1 MEAYIIN
8 LDERRDRWENCLAE
22 LNKCNLNPN
31 RISALTPSLVDSETE
46 QFASLDIIAIWK
58 SHQNAMRVFLNS
70 DLEYAL
76 ILEDDFS
83 LKIKDFNHLSSQF
96 KKYELDF
103 LQIGFL
109 LPFITDYLNYKIENL
124 QDVIFKLL
132 SHLKF
137 GSITSKHSINEQRSI
152 PVDIVLNGI
161 RAGGHAYIIN
171 RRFAKACLSMN
182 TPTFLSTDGLF
193 MALGVARNFRM
204 ARLRRSKVS
213 QTNSPTSVTKRLK

>member
-58 SHQNAMRVFLNS
+58 SHQNAMRVFLDS
-70 DLEYAL
+70 DSEYAL

-83 LKIKDFNHLSSQF
+83 LKIKDFDHLSSQF

-171 RRFAKACLSMN
+171 RRFAKACLLMN

>member
-58 SHQNAMRVFLNS
+58 SHQNAMRVFLDS
-70 DLEYAL
+70 DSEYAL

-83 LKIKDFNHLSSQF
+83 LKIKDFDHLSSQF

-137 GSITSKHSINEQRSI
+137 SSITSKHSINEQISI
-152 PVDIVLNGI
+152 PANIVLNGI

-171 RRFAKACLSMN
+171 RRFAKACLLMN

-213 QTNSPTSVTKRLK
+213 QTSSPTSVTKRLK

>member
-58 SHQNAMRVFLNS
+58 SHQNAMRVFLDS
-70 DLEYAL
+70 DSEYAL

-83 LKIKDFNHLSSQF
+83 LKIKDFDHLSSQF

-137 GSITSKHSINEQRSI
+137 SSITSKHSINEQISI
-152 PVDIVLNGI
+152 PANIVLNGI

-182 TPTFLSTDGLF
+182 TPTFLSADGLF

-213 QTNSPTSVTKRLK
+213 QTSSPTSVTKRLK

>member
-58 SHQNAMRVFLNS
+58 SHQNAMRVFLDS
-70 DLEYAL
+70 DSEYAL

-83 LKIKDFNHLSSQF
+83 LKIKDFDHLSSKF

-137 GSITSKHSINEQRSI
+137 SSITSKHSINEQISI
-152 PVDIVLNGI
+152 PANIVLNGI

-182 TPTFLSTDGLF
+182 TPTFLSADGLF

-213 QTNSPTSVTKRLK
+213 QTSSPTSVTKRLK